1 MLKKEGNGW
10 AKGAEDV
17 RKERQEEWWWGG
29 GVQSVVGIR
38 QRLLRATVCV
48 EAAGQRVKVQKRE
61 KLAVAST

>member
-17 RKERQEEWWWGG
+17 SKERQEEWGG
-29 GVQSVVGIR
+29 GVQSVVQIR
-38 QRLLRATVCV
+38 QRLLSVTVCV